1 LGVMKNSS
9 REIIMHQEVRKM
21 KKVLILSVILLSV
34 LATAGWLRPIGVSG
48 SGSVHRSTVVVA
60 PLTPLPILQPAYDHY
75 GYEYPGYGYRRWV
88 PATGSGD
95 GRLRWKRVWIPGY
108 RQYLR

>member
-1 LGVMKNSS
+1 
-9 REIIMHQEVRKM
+9 MHQEVRKM

-34 LATAGWLRPIGVSG
+34 LATAGVASAHWRFGFRGAFIAPP
-48 SGSVHRSTVVVA
+48 VVVA
-60 PLTPLPILQPAYDHY
+60 PPYAHYRSYNPAYDHY

-88 PATGSGD
+88 PGHWERRWTPYG
-95 GRLRWKRVWIPGY
+95 WKRVWIPGY